1 MILGSLTCGEAD
13 ANNLFVAKFKHTG
26 LIVNELR
33 PSIRDEHIIKY
44 DELTQVRVKFSL
56 TNVVFFDGLGYI
68 SRADE
73 CRFLSPD
80 SFRSKATAL
89 DLMRLS
95 PERRANWRL

>member
-1 MILGSLTCGEAD
+1 MRREQ
-13 ANNLFVAKFKHTG
+13 FVRRHVQTHFSERQRVAP
-26 LIVNELR
+26 L
-33 PSIRDEHIIKY
+33 IRDEYTIKY
-44 DELTQVRVKFSL
+44 DELAQVRVKFSL
-56 TNVVFFDGLGYI
+56 TDVVFFDGLGYI

-89 DLMRLS
+89 DSMRLS